1 MQVTKAIKYFIDPS
15 YWRTNLL
22 LSSPRTIQRSRSLRE
37 QTYQVLRSAI
47 LSGELLAG
55 SRLIETQIA
64 EKLQVSRT
72 PIREALQQL
81 QQEQLAV
88 IDANGSLR
96 VVSFS
101 TDDARHLYRCRLVL
115 ERESVLEACKNVN
128 EDCLMKI
135 EAAILQAER
144 ANEQQSNHF
153 TSYQLLHIDYQFH
166 RAIADCSGNPWLAM
180 LLDQLFDKM
189 ALLRMQT
196 IQQNLKV
203 LEIRSEHRQ
212 IYNAIAQGNHG
223 EALSAICSH
232 LLSSQAR
239 VIHEIEQLQNAQD

>member
-1 MQVTKAIKYFIDPS
+1 M
-15 YWRTNLL
+15 L
-22 LSSPRTIQRSRSLRE
+22 LSSPRPIQRSQSLRE

-47 LSGELLAG
+47 LSGEFLAG
-55 SRLIETQIA
+55 SRLVETQIA

-81 QQEQLAV
+81 QQEQLVVA
-88 IDANGSLR
+88 DENGNLR

-101 TDDARHLYRCRLVL
+101 TADAKHLYRCRLVL
-115 ERESVLEACKNVN
+115 EQESVLEACKNATS
-128 EDCLMKI
+128 EQLAKI
-135 EAAILQAER
+135 DLAVQQAEK
-144 ANEQQSNHF
+144 AITQQPNQL

-166 RAIADCSGNPWLAM
+166 RAIAECSGNPWLAH

-196 IQQNLKV
+196 VQQNLKV

-212 IYNAIAQGNHG
+212 IYDAIVQRDHKKAL
-223 EALSAICSH
+223 EALTNH
-232 LLSSQAR
+232 LMSSQAR
-239 VIHEIEQLQNAQD
+239 VILEIEQLRNQQS

>member
-1 MQVTKAIKYFIDPS
+1 M
-15 YWRTNLL
+15 L
-22 LSSPRTIQRSRSLRE
+22 LSSPRSIQRSQSLRE

-55 SRLIETQIA
+55 SRLVETQIA

-81 QQEQLAV
+81 QQEQLIV
-88 IDANGSLR
+88 SDENNNLR

-101 TDDARHLYRCRLVL
+101 PADAKHLYRCRLVL
-115 ERESVLEACKNVN
+115 EQESVTEACTYATA
-128 EDCLMKI
+128 EQLAKI
-135 EAAILQAER
+135 ELAIFQAEKAILQEP
-144 ANEQQSNHF
+144 NQL

-166 RAIADCSGNPWLAM
+166 RAIAECSGNPWLAL

-196 IQQNLKV
+196 IQQNPKV
-203 LEIRSEHRQ
+203 LEISYEHRQ
-212 IYNAIAQGNHG
+212 IYEAIAQGNC
-223 EALSAICSH
+223 EEAVIALSNH
-232 LLSSQAR
+232 LQSSQIR
-239 VIHEIEQLQNAQD
+239 VIREIEQLQNQQLQNQQLQDQ

>member
-1 MQVTKAIKYFIDPS
+1 M
-15 YWRTNLL
+15 
-22 LSSPRTIQRSRSLRE
+22 LSSPRPLQRSQSLRE

-55 SRLIETQIA
+55 SRLVETQIA

-81 QQEQLAV
+81 QQEQLV
-88 IDANGSLR
+88 TTDENGNLR

-101 TDDARHLYRCRLVL
+101 IADAKHLYRCRLVL
-115 ERESVLEACKNVN
+115 EQESVLEACKNATD
-128 EDCLMKI
+128 EQLGKI
-135 EAAILQAER
+135 EFAIQQAEK
-144 ANEQQSNHF
+144 AIAQQPNQL

-166 RAIADCSGNPWLAM
+166 RAIVECSGNHWLA
-180 LLDQLFDKM
+180 LLLEQLFDKM

-196 IQQNLKV
+196 VQQNLKI

-212 IYNAIAQGNHG
+212 IYEAIVKRDYEAAFT
-223 EALSAICSH
+223 ALSNH
-232 LLSSQAR
+232 LIDL
-239 VIHEIEQLQNAQD
+239 LQIR

>member
-1 MQVTKAIKYFIDPS
+1 V
-15 YWRTNLL
+15 
-22 LSSPRTIQRSRSLRE
+22 LSSPRPIQRPQSLRE

-47 LSGELLAG
+47 LSGEFLAG
-55 SRLIETQIA
+55 SRLVETQIA

-81 QQEQLAV
+81 QQEQLVVA
-88 IDANGSLR
+88 DENGSLR

-101 TDDARHLYRCRLVL
+101 ITDAENLYRCRLVL
-115 ERESVLEACKNVN
+115 EKESVIEACNKANT
-128 EDCLMKI
+128 EQLEKI
-135 EAAILQAER
+135 DLAIQMAEKTNLQE
-144 ANEQQSNHF
+144 SNQL

-166 RAIADCSGNPWLAM
+166 RAIAECSGNPWLTL

-196 IQQNLKV
+196 VQQNLKV
-203 LEIRSEHRQ
+203 MEIRTEHRQ
-212 IYNAIAQGNHG
+212 IYEAIVQKNSEKAL
-223 EALSAICSH
+223 EALSNH

-239 VIHEIEQLQNAQD
+239 VIREIEQISSQ

>member
-1 MQVTKAIKYFIDPS
+1 M
-15 YWRTNLL
+15 
-22 LSSPRTIQRSRSLRE
+22 LSSPRPLQRSQSLRE

-55 SRLIETQIA
+55 SRLVETQIA

-81 QQEQLAV
+81 QQEQLV
-88 IDANGSLR
+88 TTDENGNLR

-101 TDDARHLYRCRLVL
+101 IADAKHLYRCRLVL
-115 ERESVLEACKNVN
+115 EQESVLEACKNATD
-128 EDCLMKI
+128 EQLGKI
-135 EAAILQAER
+135 EFAIQQAEK
-144 ANEQQSNHF
+144 AIAQQPNQL

-166 RAIADCSGNPWLAM
+166 RAIVECSGNHWLA
-180 LLDQLFDKM
+180 LLLEQLFDKM

-196 IQQNLKV
+196 VQQNLKV

-212 IYNAIAQGNHG
+212 IYEAIVKRDYEAAFT
-223 EALSAICSH
+223 ALSNH
-232 LLSSQAR
+232 LMSSQAR
-239 VIHEIEQLQNAQD
+239 VIREIEQLQSQQIQ

>member
-1 MQVTKAIKYFIDPS
+1 
-15 YWRTNLL
+15 
-22 LSSPRTIQRSRSLRE
+22 
-37 QTYQVLRSAI
+37 
-47 LSGELLAG
+47 
-55 SRLIETQIA
+55 LIETQIA

-81 QQEQLAV
+81 QQEQLV
-88 IDANGSLR
+88 VLDPNGSLR

-101 TDDARHLYRCRLVL
+101 PNDARHLYRCRLVL
-115 ERESVLEACKNVN
+115 ERESVIEACKKVSK
-128 EDCLMKI
+128 EHLAKI
-135 EAAILQAER
+135 EAAILQAEL
-144 ANEQQSNHF
+144 ANQQQPSQF

-166 RAIADCSGNPWLAM
+166 RAIADCSGNRWLSM

-212 IYNAIAQGNHG
+212 IYNAIAQGNHE
-223 EALSAICSH
+223 EALAAICSH

>member
-1 MQVTKAIKYFIDPS
+1 M
-15 YWRTNLL
+15 
-22 LSSPRTIQRSRSLRE
+22 LSSPRPIQRSQSLRE
-37 QTYQVLRSAI
+37 QTYQVLRSSI
-47 LSGELLAG
+47 LSGEMLAG
-55 SRLIETQIA
+55 SRLVETQIA

-81 QQEQLAV
+81 QQEQLVVA
-88 IDANGSLR
+88 DENGNLR

-101 TDDARHLYRCRLVL
+101 PIDAKHLYRCRLVL
-115 ERESVLEACKNVN
+115 EKESVLEACKRATA
-128 EDCLMKI
+128 EQLAKI
-135 EAAILQAER
+135 DLAIQQAEK
-144 ANEQQSNHF
+144 AISQETNQL

-166 RAIADCSGNPWLAM
+166 RAIAECSGNPWLTL

-212 IYNAIAQGNHG
+212 IYEAIVKQNP
-223 EALSAICSH
+223 EQALAAIEHH

-239 VIHEIEQLQNAQD
+239 VIREIEQLQNQQG

>member
-1 MQVTKAIKYFIDPS
+1 M
-15 YWRTNLL
+15 
-22 LSSPRTIQRSRSLRE
+22 LSSPHSIQRSQSLRE

-47 LSGELLAG
+47 LAGELLAG
-55 SRLIETQIA
+55 SRLVETQIA

-81 QQEQLAV
+81 QQEQLV
-88 IDANGSLR
+88 VTDENGNLR
-96 VVSFS
+96 VVSFAT
-101 TDDARHLYRCRLVL
+101 TDAVHLYRCRLVL
-115 ERESVLEACKNVN
+115 EQESILEACKNASP
-128 EDCLMKI
+128 EQLAKI
-135 EAAILQAER
+135 EFAIQQAEK
-144 ANEQQSNHF
+144 AIDQQPNQL

-166 RAIADCSGNPWLAM
+166 RAIAECSGNPWLAL

-212 IYNAIAQGNHG
+212 IYQAIVEHDYEKALNALRNH
-223 EALSAICSH
+223 LM
-232 LLSSQAR
+232 SSQAR
-239 VIHEIEQLQNAQD
+239 VIHELEQLQSQQN

>member
-1 MQVTKAIKYFIDPS
+1 M
-15 YWRTNLL
+15 
-22 LSSPRTIQRSRSLRE
+22 LSSPRPLQRSQSLRE

-81 QQEQLAV
+81 QQEQLV
-88 IDANGSLR
+88 VVDENGNLR
-96 VVSFS
+96 VISFS
-101 TDDARHLYRCRLVL
+101 TADAKYLYRCRLVL
-115 ERESVLEACKNVN
+115 EQESVAEACNN
-128 EDCLMKI
+128 PNLEQLAKI
-135 EAAILQAER
+135 EMAIQQAEK
-144 ANEQQSNHF
+144 ATEQQPNQL

-166 RAIADCSGNPWLAM
+166 RAIAECSGNPWLAL

-196 IQQNLKV
+196 VQQNLKV
-203 LEIRSEHRQ
+203 LDICSEHRY
-212 IYNAIAQGNHG
+212 IYEAIAQSDS
-223 EALSAICSH
+223 EYALAAIRKH
-232 LLSSQAR
+232 LLSSQTR
-239 VIHEIEQLQNAQD
+239 VIREIEQLQSQQT